1 MSFRPNEKQL
11 VLAAILIAIAVQVI
25 LLAFFLPYPNVPDV
39 FERQRVS
46 EFILQNGSIPQFDS
60 LIAPNGVNYVYP
72 PLADLILAGVSAATG
87 LAPLIAWKVI
97 AVVLFAFFLF
107 FCARFAEKYL
117 PKPEERALLI
127 LFLLFAP
134 LVLRRFVSFVAE
146 TVGLAFYPL
155 LFYLIYRKKF
165 WLAGICLAII
175 GYLHFRTFFTAL
187 LVLAFFALL
196 SFARKENKNGI
207 GALKTIFA
215 GALICGPFYIANYAG
230 IISLSGFANPFID
243 ESFLTALK
251 FLGLPLLLFAIIA
264 VPLLR
269 RFRWDSLFAAI
280 TIVPLAMVLLSLGS
294 QNAVAFPYREAVF
307 LLLPLAILAAF
318 SFSWAFKGLK
328 SKWMKWALALCLLA
342 ILAVNFSVPH
352 SAFLKGDELAISY
365 IKDAVPKG
373 KLVLSDYSAEYWLEY
388 EGYSVAIGPFME
400 RLPDAGKRLET
411 VKEFLDG
418 KNGNALKEFRPE
430 CVFFRQAVKGEEFL
444 SEYEKKFASGNAS
457 VYCLRNA

>member
-1 MSFRPNEKQL
+1 MSFRPGGRQL
-11 VLAAILIAIAVQVI
+11 VFGTILIAIAVQVA

-46 EFILQNGSIPQFDS
+46 EFILQNGSIPKFDS

-72 PLADLILAGVSAATG
+72 PLADLILAGVSAITG
-87 LAPLIAWKVI
+87 LAPLIAWKIISV
-97 AVVLFAFFLF
+97 ALFGFFLF

-117 PKPEERALLI
+117 PKPEERALLVM
-127 LFLLFAP
+127 FLLFAP

-146 TVGLAFYPL
+146 TIGLAFYPL

-175 GYLHFRTFFTAL
+175 GYVHFRTFFTSL
-187 LVLAFFALL
+187 LVLGFFALL
-196 SFARKENKNGI
+196 SFARKENENGI
-207 GALKTIFA
+207 GALKTILA
-215 GALICGPFYIANYAG
+215 GALIGAPFYIANYAG

-251 FLGLPLLLFAIIA
+251 FLGLPLLLFAIMA

-269 RFRWDSLFAAI
+269 RFKWDSLFAAI
-280 TIVPLAMVLLSLGS
+280 IIVPLAMVLLSLTS
-294 QNAVAFPYREAVF
+294 QSALAFPYRESVF

-328 SKWMKWALALCLLA
+328 SKWMKSVLALCLLA
-342 ILAVNFSVPH
+342 ILALNFSVPH

-365 IKDAVPKG
+365 IKDNVPKG
-373 KLVLSDYSAEYWLEY
+373 KLVLSDYSASYWLEY

-400 RLPDAGKRLET
+400 RLPDAGQRLLL

-418 KNGNALKEFRPE
+418 KSPEILEKFPPE
-430 CVFFRQAVKGEEFL
+430 CILFRKEKPKAEFL
-444 SEYEKKFASGNAS
+444 NGFELAFSSGKRH
-457 VYCLRNA
+457 VYCRQK